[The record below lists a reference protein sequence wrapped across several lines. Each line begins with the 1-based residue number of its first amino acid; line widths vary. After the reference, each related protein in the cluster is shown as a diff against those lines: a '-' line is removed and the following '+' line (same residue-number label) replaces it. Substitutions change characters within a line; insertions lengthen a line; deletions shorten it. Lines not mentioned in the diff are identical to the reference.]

1 MRRLLPQTL
10 RNKMILF
17 TLIIVSVPILVTG
30 YIIKLKTQEALLAEK
45 QDKLFGIAMLLD
57 KYLGEDYSSILQKK
71 QALHADRT
79 TQIKVLNEALE
90 NYTDT
95 VTRAYPG
102 VGAGY
107 YSKELDAIITYGPS
121 EYYADKVGIPI
132 GPTHPGRKVMSTSE
146 RLVEFA
152 PLVRGNIMNA
162 MIPIVRHGE
171 TIGYI
176 WANELTD
183 DIHAQMAAIDYNI
196 YLSVS
201 IGIILSMILMFWM
214 TRGFIHDVETIKDGL
229 ESLRFDLRKGII
241 PMQGELGQISDAI
254 NHMAHS
260 LVNARTLNE
269 NIMHSIADGVI
280 TVDTN
285 GMITSVNKSAE
296 TLTGFTVEEII
307 DKPYKEIFCEGKHFN
322 SLLLDTLVTGT
333 NYIGIEM
340 DYPVKN
346 KYIHISISTSRL
358 KDSTDKIIG
367 AVVVFKDLTE
377 QHRLQTQMIRAERLA
392 SLGELMAG
400 VAHEIRNPLTA
411 IKGFVQYLQSTDSD
425 QERQEYMP
433 IIIKEVDRVNRVI
446 ETLLYFARPCK
457 TDYKLVELK
466 SLIEETLVLV
476 KNTGTRRKVEFKL
489 QFAETLPA
497 IEGDPEQLKQVF
509 LNLFINAVQAIQDRG
524 MIEIT
529 TWQEHGSF
537 VYVRIAD
544 TGSGIKPADLDK
556 VFDPFFTT
564 KATGTGLGLAV
575 VQRIINAHHGQVDI
589 KSDVGRGTRVTLQFP
604 VVQRGGEDS
613 EQ

>member
-269 NIMHSIADGVI
+269 TSC
-280 TVDTN
+280 TV
-285 GMITSVNKSAE
+285 
-296 TLTGFTVEEII
+296 
-307 DKPYKEIFCEGKHFN
+307 
-322 SLLLDTLVTGT
+322 
-333 NYIGIEM
+333 
-340 DYPVKN
+340 
-346 KYIHISISTSRL
+346 
-358 KDSTDKIIG
+358 
-367 AVVVFKDLTE
+367 
-377 QHRLQTQMIRAERLA
+377 
-392 SLGELMAG
+392 
-400 VAHEIRNPLTA
+400 
-411 IKGFVQYLQSTDSD
+411 
-425 QERQEYMP
+425 
-433 IIIKEVDRVNRVI
+433 
-446 ETLLYFARPCK
+446 
-457 TDYKLVELK
+457 
-466 SLIEETLVLV
+466 
-476 KNTGTRRKVEFKL
+476 
-489 QFAETLPA
+489 LPM
-497 IEGDPEQLKQVF
+497 V
-509 LNLFINAVQAIQDRG
+509 
-524 MIEIT
+524 
-529 TWQEHGSF
+529 S
-537 VYVRIAD
+537 
-544 TGSGIKPADLDK
+544 
-556 VFDPFFTT
+556 
-564 KATGTGLGLAV
+564 
-575 VQRIINAHHGQVDI
+575 
-589 KSDVGRGTRVTLQFP
+589 
-604 VVQRGGEDS
+604 
-613 EQ
+613 